1 MNRSVFFDTQD
12 VVSDDLNNLASAS
25 NQEFQQ
31 RSVAILANNGGIFG
45 DPSQANDLTKNC
57 YVSQLSLTQ
66 ITVAPG
72 IAQDASGNFI
82 NVPSMVTISLGSSSA
97 SWSWLNP
104 QLGTFYVKLSYQETS
119 GAIKT
124 DINGVSHPTRYY
136 ESYFISVD
144 TNPPTSSQILLA
156 SGSFN
161 GTEITN
167 VWDARVYA
175 KVRTTADAVVLD
187 PSLTP
192 TSLTGFEK
200 TVQAHVNAT
209 GSGTPASNNPHG
221 LTLADLGYTP
231 GDVVKHIEESHV
243 PGIVPL
249 TLSSAAFNSYSASV
263 TYQVGTANAYI
274 SFAPPTGAVLVVG
287 GNVYTSS
294 LPPVTVTPP
303 ISGVYSGVV
312 YVLASASGPNITTM
326 LDLVSNYPNIQTS
339 PFLYPNLYLLASV
352 QFNNTDIVSGTLID
366 YRRFFTI
373 SPEIIRADLV
383 EDTAA
388 SVPTTGSLLDNL
400 RHIRNQL
407 GKAINGIPSNW
418 SLPTPPL
425 TAGPSSN
432 ADQYHTH
439 TQSFGST
446 FTLVQNSPSDFAGE
460 FRIQRGTFSY
470 PGQYASLYWDPT
482 NQRFALYS
490 VSPSSIGAP
499 SVLSPLLVQ
508 SLYVGASPLPLTDN
522 LLANTNRALASAST
536 NVTYTNL
543 NTLTAGSTSS
553 ADLLHS
559 HHPEALIGV
568 AGSVNA
574 DSLNKLTAGSSSNAS
589 LLHSHN
595 LEDLINVKGTGS
607 INASNLSTLTAG
619 PTSNA
624 DALHT
629 HAFPPLSRVQVT
641 SMSWQTTGSTNTYFY
656 NGSTPAFLHIRGV
669 SGVVSAGTLELAIIY
684 NSGSSGI
691 FDEQDLVTPPG
702 GGVTYFNFS
711 QILPPNSTFKVV
723 IMSLSGGSLTGA
735 NMTAEIYY

>member
-1 MNRSVFFDTQD
+1 MNRSAFFDTQD

-45 DPSQANDLTKNC
+45 DPSRANDPTKNC
-57 YVSQLSLTQ
+57 YVSLLSLTQ

-82 NVPSMVTISLGSSSA
+82 TVPSMVTMTVGGSGSDST
-97 SWSWLNP
+97 WSWLNP
-104 QLGTFYVKLSYQETS
+104 QPGTFYVKLSYQETS

-124 DINGVSHPTRYY
+124 DITGSFHPTRYY

-144 TNPPTSSQILLA
+144 TNSATSSSQILLA

-263 TYQVGTANAYI
+263 TPRSGTTSASI

-294 LPPVTVTPP
+294 LSPVSLNPP
-303 ISGVYSGVV
+303 ISGSYSGTV
-312 YVLASASGPNITTM
+312 YALACASGSNITTI
-326 LDLVSNYPNIQTS
+326 LDLASNYPNIQTA
-339 PFLYPNLYLLASV
+339 PFLYPNLYLLASAS
-352 QFNNTDIVSGTLID
+352 FSGADIVSGSLAD

-373 SPEIIRADLV
+373 SPEIIRADLA
-383 EDTAA
+383 EDTAT
-388 SVPTTGSLLDNL
+388 SVSVTGSLLDNL
-400 RHIRNQL
+400 KHIRNQL
-407 GKAINGIPSNW
+407 GKAINGIPTSW
-418 SLPTPPL
+418 SSSTPPL
-425 TAGPSSN
+425 TAGSSSN

-446 FTLVQNSPSDFAGE
+446 FTLIQNSSSDFAGE
-460 FRIQRGTFSY
+460 FRIQRGTAMY
-470 PGQYASLYWDPT
+470 ENQYASLYWDPA

-490 VSPSSIGAP
+490 VSPSSPGTP
-499 SVLSPLLVQ
+499 SILSPLQVQ
-508 SLYVGASPLPLTDN
+508 SLYVGTNVPPLTDN
-522 LLANTNRALASAST
+522 LLSNTNRALVSAST

-543 NTLTAGSTSS
+543 NTLTAGPT
-553 ADLLHS
+553 
-559 HHPEALIGV
+559 
-568 AGSVNA
+568 
-574 DSLNKLTAGSSSNAS
+574 SNAKD
-589 LLHSHN
+589 LHSHN

-607 INASNLSTLTAG
+607 INVGNLSTLTAG
-619 PTSNA
+619 PASNA
-624 DALHT
+624 DQLHT
-629 HAFPPLSRVQVT
+629 HVLPLSSGVQLI
-641 SMSWQTTGSTNTYFY
+641 SMSWQTTGSTNTYTY

-669 SGVVSAGTLELAIIY
+669 SWVLSTGTLELQITY
-684 NSGSSGI
+684 NNGSSNI
-691 FDEQDLVTPPG
+691 YDEQDLVAPPG
-702 GGVTYFNFS
+702 HGVTYLNFS
-711 QILPPNSTFKVV
+711 QILPPHGTFQVV
-723 IMSLSGGSLTGA
+723 ILTLSTGSSTDIH
-735 NMTAEIYY
+735 MTAEIYY